1 MSRVF
6 VISHPEVT
14 IDRRIPVPEWDLSPR
29 GRARLAILVRQP
41 WLSTIREIFAST
53 ERKALTT
60 AAAIAHAYA
69 LAVQPVP
76 ELGEMDR
83 SSTGML
89 EPDRFEQVVE
99 AFFAEPQRS
108 VLGWERAIDAQR
120 RIVSAVDRLLEQT
133 SPASDVAIVSHGG
146 VGTLLLSHLR
156 RTPISRAD
164 DQPGQGHYFVFARA
178 TRRVIH
184 GWHPV
189 DAAPLAID

>member
-1 MSRVF
+1 MSRVY

-14 IDRRIPVPEWDLSPR
+14 LDRSLPVPEWDLSPR
-29 GRARLAILVRQP
+29 GRARLALLLQQP
-41 WLSTIREIFAST
+41 WMPTIRALFASM
-53 ERKALTT
+53 ERKAQTT

-69 LAVQPVP
+69 LTAQHVP

-89 EPDRFEQVVE
+89 EPEQFDQVVE

-108 VLGWERAIDAQR
+108 ALGWERAIDAQQ
-120 RIVSAVDRLLEQT
+120 RIVCAVDRLLAT
-133 SPASDVAIVSHGG
+133 TAPADPVAIVSHGG

-156 RTPISRAD
+156 GSPISRAD

-178 TRRVIH
+178 TRSVIH
-184 GWHPV
+184 GWHPI
-189 DAAPLAID
+189 DAAPLD